1 MDIREKNIK
10 VSTVIIFFV
19 PIIIWALFAY
29 FTKLNLSLAFLEGG
43 FFWISL
49 AIVELIVLTCYLYFK
64 EYSPF
69 KPLFVIGGLV
79 LVFCIV
85 NIAGCDMFNDQ
96 KAYNQIGEVKQTSF
110 ADSIL
115 PIDYTQIP
123 VVDEELAL
131 KQAEKKLGEERGL
144 GSIVNVGDFTLQQV
158 NDELTF
164 VAPLEHENFFKWF
177 DNGTTPGYI
186 TVSATDPDDVELV
199 QEVDGSQIK
208 LRYLNSSYFGY
219 NLLRHIRNSGYTF
232 TGITDMSFELD
243 DNGRPYWTVT
253 TYENTAFWAL
263 PEATGVIICDPQTG
277 ECTWYSI
284 EDTPEWVDKI
294 QPENFIDDQIDNYGR
309 YEQGF
314 WNSVFGKN
322 GIIIKTPG
330 VLTVY
335 NNGDCYY
342 YTGMTSVGNDDA
354 TTGFIMVNTRTK
366 EATYFELAGA
376 TEEAAQASAEGML
389 QEKEYTAT
397 LPVPLNVQGI
407 PTYFMTMKDKAGLV
421 KSYAMVNIENYSI
434 VATGNTVAEVQQNYI
449 NAMVSNGNDVVVG
462 SEEAYLYHTEGIV
475 TRISSQVTNGNT
487 TYYMIIGDDNTK
499 LYVAS
504 SSLSDELAITGEG
517 DNVKVSYIDDSNGT
531 VNISDFDNLDFSQVK
546 SEDQVRKD
554 EQVAENG
561 GISENDTNTII
572 EVNPEDN
579 EAKWNS
585 LTDEEKAKLL
595 ENNN

>member
-64 EYSPF
+64 EYSTF

-131 KQAEKKLGEERGL
+131 KQAKKKLGEERGL

-208 LRYLNSSYFGY
+208 LRYLNSSYFGD

-253 TYENTAFWAL
+253 T
-263 PEATGVIICDPQTG
+263 
-277 ECTWYSI
+277 
-284 EDTPEWVDKI
+284 
-294 QPENFIDDQIDNYGR
+294 
-309 YEQGF
+309 
-314 WNSVFGKN
+314 
-322 GIIIKTPG
+322 
-330 VLTVY
+330 
-335 NNGDCYY
+335 
-342 YTGMTSVGNDDA
+342 
-354 TTGFIMVNTRTK
+354 
-366 EATYFELAGA
+366 
-376 TEEAAQASAEGML
+376 
-389 QEKEYTAT
+389 
-397 LPVPLNVQGI
+397 
-407 PTYFMTMKDKAGLV
+407 
-421 KSYAMVNIENYSI
+421 
-434 VATGNTVAEVQQNYI
+434 
-449 NAMVSNGNDVVVG
+449 
-462 SEEAYLYHTEGIV
+462 
-475 TRISSQVTNGNT
+475 
-487 TYYMIIGDDNTK
+487 
-499 LYVAS
+499 
-504 SSLSDELAITGEG
+504 
-517 DNVKVSYIDDSNGT
+517 
-531 VNISDFDNLDFSQVK
+531 
-546 SEDQVRKD
+546 
-554 EQVAENG
+554 
-561 GISENDTNTII
+561 
-572 EVNPEDN
+572 
-579 EAKWNS
+579 
-585 LTDEEKAKLL
+585 
-595 ENNN
+595 